1 MLFRVPNMS
10 CGHCV
15 STITKAA
22 QEVDAD
28 ALVKADTDL
37 RQVNIVTKADQDA
50 MRRALEKAGYPAE
63 PSI

>member
-50 MRRALEKAGYPAE
+50 MRQALEKSGYPVD

>member
-15 STITKAA
+15 STITKAV
-22 QEVDAD
+22 QKVDAD

-50 MRRALEKAGYPAE
+50 MRQALEKSGYPVD

>member
-15 STITKAA
+15 STITKAV

-50 MRRALEKAGYPAE
+50 MRQALEKSGYPVD